1 MGNMNFPMQTTM
13 NAPSLLVADA
23 DPGLQAT
30 LSILL
35 EGRANVQGSS
45 TLAEATEQVE
55 RGACTKIV
63 LIADTLLKQPFCEP
77 DADCLSATLRS
88 HANCCLTVL
97 LVDSTTRCE
106 FFTAFGRPAT
116 IAKPFTIDCLLRRL
130 DDLLR
135 QRGERDL
142 WRGRLNCHVGRG
154 LAFLA
159 CNYRQAPSLEDI
171 SRAVCLSQSR
181 VAHLFRAELGKS
193 PKEYLARL
201 RVEIAKRALL
211 ESNEKLESL
220 AEWLGFCDAPHFSR
234 VFHKYVGL
242 WPGDFRRINLEPRV
256 VRATSAHLRATTGR
270 NGGSLFLGQT
280 SRPLFGQSS

>member
-1 MGNMNFPMQTTM
+1 MNFHMRTTM

-30 LSILL
+30 LAILL
-35 EGRANVQGSS
+35 EGRANVWGSS
-45 TLAEATEQVE
+45 TLAEATEQV
-55 RGACTKIV
+55 GLGTCSKIV
-63 LIADTLLKQPFCEP
+63 LIADTLLRQPCCDP

-88 HANCCLTVL
+88 HANSCLTVL

-106 FFTAFGRPAT
+106 FFTAFGMPAT

-135 QRGERDL
+135 QRGEPDL

-159 CNYRQAPSLEDI
+159 CNYRQAPSLDDI
-171 SRAVCLSQSR
+171 SRAVCLSPSR

-201 RVEIAKRALL
+201 RVEVAKRALL
-211 ESNEKLESL
+211 ESNEKLDSL
-220 AEWLGFCDAPHFSR
+220 AERLGFCDAPHFSR
-234 VFHKYVGL
+234 VFYKYVGL

-256 VRATSAHLRATTGR
+256 VRVTNAHPTASTRHTS
-270 NGGSLFLGQT
+270 GSLVVGQK
-280 SRPLFGQSS
+280 SRALFGQSG